1 VSNSSQSSSERS
13 AAIFYYKNKEQDYID
28 IIAEAGKTKK
38 ETYEEYAKS
47 LIKRIELKDDSLEI
61 KDVTQI
67 SSYIGN
73 KTNADEV
80 EKAVIRR
87 ILSPLGCT
95 DSKHDGSDNR
105 TNVRLENLNEVKET
119 LKIVSGNQF
128 LETQDQDD
136 LQDLHQTARALKD
149 HIEFVAKNKGVP
161 LVDHEER
168 KEKISNFQPDP
179 RDSELSIA
187 LVDLASEA
195 YFFADNIAK
204 IAKKVRKYPIE
215 DPKIDKQRAIETRGM
230 AQMFWGFN
238 QKYLPSLSDDKYAFS
253 MPMWYDVIVKNEQY
267 SKHGAAVKSKV
278 LAVDKDGKPMLD
290 KDGNPMYRPLT
301 REVVGDNL
309 EETVEDMKRV
319 AMSMDIMACLAG
331 LVKWHDIEGK
341 VINYTA
347 SRRIRVHDKLSETA
361 FGAD

>member
-1 VSNSSQSSSERS
+1 VSVNSSQSNAERS

-28 IIAEAGKTKK
+28 IIEREGKTVRQ
-38 ETYEEYAKS
+38 TYEEYANS
-47 LIKRIELKDDSLEI
+47 LIKRIELNDDTLEI
-61 KDVTQI
+61 KDKSQI
-67 SSYIGN
+67 SSYIGK
-73 KTNADEV
+73 KT
-80 EKAVIRR
+80 KATESQKGYIRE
-87 ILSPLGCT
+87 ILGPLGCT

-105 TNVRLENLNEVKET
+105 SEQRLENLNKDKIKET
-119 LKIVSGNQF
+119 LKVVSGTQF
-128 LETQDQDD
+128 LQTVDEDG
-136 LQDLHQTARALKD
+136 LRDLHQQAKALKD
-149 HIEFVAKNKGVP
+149 HVEFVAKEKGTA
-161 LVDHEER
+161 LVDHKER
-168 KEKISNFQPDP
+168 DPKVSNFKPDA

-204 IAKKVRKYPIE
+204 IAKKVRQYPIE

-267 SKHGAAVKSKV
+267 SKHGAAVKSKIQ
-278 LAVDKDGKPMLD
+278 AVDKDGNFTD
-290 KDGNPMYRPLT
+290 EYRPLT
-301 REVVGDNL
+301 REAVGDNL